1 MRKVLLLVVLFTL
14 TTLVSAQVAHA
25 QATGTV
31 TLSGQ
36 FTAAVWGFAPVTIGT
51 TSCQPGPS
59 PAFQACGLPVIS
71 LGTPYSVTLATVGPK
86 TSVTCTVSGGTLPSW
101 LSLTSSGTSCVLSG
115 TPTAT
120 GALTAFTITF
130 TGS

>member
-1 MRKVLLLVVLFTL
+1 MRKFLLVVALLAFGAI
-14 TTLVSAQVAHA
+14 AQAQAHA
-25 QATGTV
+25 QASGTV

-36 FTAAVWGFAPVTIGT
+36 FTAAVWGFAPITVGT
-51 TSCQPGPS
+51 TTCQPGPS
-59 PAFQACGLPVIS
+59 PAFTACALPTIS

-86 TSVTCTVSGGTLPSW
+86 TSVTCTVASGTLPSW
-101 LSLTSSGTSCVLSG
+101 LTLSSSGTSCVLSG

-120 GALTAFTITF
+120 GALTTFTITF

>member
-1 MRKVLLLVVLFTL
+1 MRKLLLIAAVFVFAGL
-14 TTLVSAQVAHA
+14 AQAQAHA
-25 QATGTV
+25 QTQGTV

-36 FTAAVWGFAPVTIGT
+36 FTAAVWGFAPITVGT
-51 TSCQPGPS
+51 SSCQPGPS
-59 PAFQACGLPVIS
+59 PAFSACTLPTIS
-71 LGTPYSVTLATVGPK
+71 LGTPYSVTLATIGPK
-86 TSVTCTVSGGTLPSW
+86 ISVTCSVAAGSLPSW
-101 LSLTSSGTSCVLSG
+101 LALTSSGTSCVLSG

>member
-1 MRKVLLLVVLFTL
+1 MRKFLLIAALFAFATL
-14 TTLVSAQVAHA
+14 ASAQARA
-25 QATGTV
+25 QASGTV

-36 FTAAVWGFAPVTIGT
+36 FTAAVWGFAPVTIGST
-51 TSCQPGPS
+51 TCQPGPS
-59 PAFQACGLPVIS
+59 PAFTACTLPTIS
-71 LGTPYSVTLATVGPK
+71 LGTPYSVTLPTVGPK
-86 TSVTCTVSGGTLPSW
+86 TSVTCAVSSGSLPSW
-101 LSLTSSGTSCVLSG
+101 LTLASSGTSCVLSG

>member
-1 MRKVLLLVVLFTL
+1 MRKYLLVIALFAFTAFGHGQA
-14 TTLVSAQVAHA
+14 VA

-36 FTAAVWGFAPVTIGT
+36 FSAAVWGFAPVTVGT

-59 PAFQACGLPVIS
+59 PAFTVCPLPTIS
-71 LGTPYSVTLATVGPK
+71 LGTPYSVTLLTVGPK
-86 TSVTCTVSGGTLPSW
+86 TSVTCTLSAGTLPSW
-101 LSLTSSGTSCVLSG
+101 LALTSTGTSCVLSG

-120 GALTAFTITF
+120 GTIGPITVAFVGT
-130 TGS
+130 